1 MGDIMPLHREGM
13 PRQIGEAL
21 QAAHEH
27 GIIHR
32 DLTPAN
38 IELGADGTVRVL
50 DFGLAKPIQ
59 CGAKSRRS
67 LGRR

>member
-1 MGDIMPLHREGM
+1 MPLHREGM

-38 IELGADGTVRVL
+38 IELGADGTVRVWTS
-50 DFGLAKPIQ
+50 G
-59 CGAKSRRS
+59 SRSQSSVAQSHDVRS
-67 LGRR
+67 VGD